1 MKKTNGV
8 SNVLTADS
16 GSVTN
21 NWGRF
26 KKQFEDRGLLAFE
39 LVVAEKRGFW

>member
-1 MKKTNGV
+1 MILAPRHSLK
-8 SNVLTADS
+8 
-16 GSVTN
+16 VTN

-39 LVVAEKRGFW
+39 NGLI